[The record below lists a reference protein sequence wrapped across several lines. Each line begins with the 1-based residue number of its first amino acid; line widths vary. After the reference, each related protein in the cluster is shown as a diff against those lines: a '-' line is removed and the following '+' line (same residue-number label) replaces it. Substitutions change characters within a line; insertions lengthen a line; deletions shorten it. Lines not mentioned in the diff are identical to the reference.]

1 MKKSVA
7 LEKAQETLKEFWDDI
22 DWFVSLKYSDTN
34 EIELEWLVGNI
45 TCLQSKIIQI
55 IAERRN

>member
-45 TCLQSKIIQI
+45 ACLQSKIIQI

>member
-1 MKKSVA
+1 MA

-45 TCLQSKIIQI
+45 ACLQSKIIQI
-55 IAERRN
+55 IAERRS

>member
-45 TCLQSKIIQI
+45 ACLQSKIIQI
-55 IAERRN
+55 IAERRS